1 MYKLIKTGVQRLS
14 DMAFIPEAEG
24 NTDYAEYQK
33 WLADGGVPEP
43 MDTKPLSS
51 CLSEL
56 KQDVNAYIISHY
68 DMGTQAS
75 FQAMY
80 SMETTPAE
88 IKTTLLSVWAWVQS
102 VLAYYYTKK
111 AEIEA
116 AECPGTVTWNFSQF
130 DATDHGVSLQ
140 SFIAI

>member
-1 MYKLIKTGVQRLS
+1 MYKLTESGVQRLS

-24 NTDYAEYQK
+24 NTDWQEYKK
-33 WLADGGVPEP
+33 WLADGGVPES

-56 KQDVNAYIISHY
+56 KQEVNAYICSHY

-80 SMETTPAE
+80 SIETTPAE
-88 IKTTLLSVWAWVQS
+88 IKTLLLSVWAWVQS
-102 VLAYYYTKK
+102 VLREYYTKR
-111 AEIEA
+111 AEISA
-116 AECPGTVTWNFSQF
+116 SSVPHLVTWDFSQF
-130 DATDHGVSLQ
+130 DVTDPGVALD
-140 SFIAI
+140 SFIV